1 MDVLLKK
8 IFIDMKT
15 TFLEYYKTVLDKVSF
30 DHQLFAKE
38 YRKALNNLP
47 PNEIDDLN
55 GWLTFKGLS
64 PVPQNSAQLTQL
76 VHK

>member
-1 MDVLLKK
+1 
-8 IFIDMKT
+8 
-15 TFLEYYKTVLDKVSF
+15 VLDKVSF

-47 PNEIDDLN
+47 PNEVDDLN